1 MQGQAGLCGRRLGA
15 TADFLWAGM
24 DLKMEQY
31 KKGEA
36 FVRAAGEVLL
46 WVAFV
51 VAVMRVMLWILG
63 RAWG

>member
-1 MQGQAGLCGRRLGA
+1 MADYRRLEALARDPPG
-15 TADFLWAGM
+15 LL
-24 DLKMEQY
+24 DLGDDGGVWED
-31 KKGEA
+31 GDAA

-51 VAVMRVMLWILG
+51 VAVMRVMLWLLG